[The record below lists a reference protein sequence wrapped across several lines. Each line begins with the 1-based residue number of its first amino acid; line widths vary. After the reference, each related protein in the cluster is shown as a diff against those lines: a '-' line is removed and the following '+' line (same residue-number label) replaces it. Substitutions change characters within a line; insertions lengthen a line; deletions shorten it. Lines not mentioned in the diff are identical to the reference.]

1 MVEQQQL
8 AAGEGE
14 RAGSSYDLGPRVVVM
29 AGTNRQAQVIRS
41 GEDAAWMDTG
51 TSWSLAPAD
60 RAKRKVRKAGVTT
73 KAGDCE
79 NRSVLNSNCKMKEH
93 GTKVGALPVGS
104 SVDEGEQKSF
114 RPGPPAATNQ
124 ELVQALDEVTNGT
137 VDFSGRPALRSK
149 TGKWKACFLIFGCEV
164 CERMAFYAVS
174 ANLSMHLQEAFH
186 EDVSVSARN
195 VNNWVGTTFLT
206 PLMGAFVADSFA
218 GRYWTIA
225 TFSCGYFV
233 ALALVVMSVTLPTL
247 KPRFCDILHDKEC
260 FMPTTMQVGF
270 FYMSLYLMA
279 IGAGGIKSCVAG
291 FAGDQFDEGDKKE
304 AKGKN
309 SFMNWWFVSISFG
322 TMCSVSFLVYIQIT
336 LGLQYGWGIPAIISA
351 VTTGA
356 FLLGTSQY
364 RHRKP
369 TGSPFARVAQ
379 VIVAAARKYSVA
391 VPRDEDL
398 LYEIDDKEALDP
410 NNRKLPH
417 TQDFICLD
425 KAAVPGA
432 AEIVHYNCKG
442 AKPDP
447 WKLCTI
453 TQVEEV
459 KLLIRLLPI
468 WITNLMFSA
477 VFAQVGTLFLNQGT
491 TMNRSIG
498 NFQIPAASFPLFVTF
513 TICALLPLYDRY
525 FVPFM
530 RKFTGEEQG
539 ITLLQRIGVGQVVST
554 LSITVAA
561 FVEMKRMSVA
571 KSYLS
576 ENGSTF
582 NHHSPSTGG
591 ASVDLP
597 MSIFW
602 LTPQYMLT
610 GASEVFTSVGQMEFF
625 YSQVPDS
632 MRSMGAALYLSTVS
646 VGSFVSSLLVTIVT
660 RLTMNSN
667 GGWIGN
673 DLTRSHID
681 YFYWLLA
688 ALSLLNLGVYVLC
701 AKWYKYKTI
710 PGRTSTSTFTSP
722 DPTLDS
728 KTKNFDD
735 NGQLKLLSG
744 RPQCNGCGHCDSNS
758 SDQTHPPLQ
767 KSKLVESNVTH
778 FTN

>member
-1 MVEQQQL
+1 
-8 AAGEGE
+8 
-14 RAGSSYDLGPRVVVM
+14 M
-29 AGTNRQAQVIRS
+29 AGTNRQAQVIRR
-41 GEDAAWMDTG
+41 GEDAGWMDTG
-51 TSWSLAPAD
+51 IGALHLPTVQKGKHPSHFMRLMKFQYTGINVAASSNSSCFMQYLLFIDWLEQVWPLEAAIPSSHSKSLA
-60 RAKRKVRKAGVTT
+60 G
-73 KAGDCE
+73 
-79 NRSVLNSNCKMKEH
+79 SVLNRNSKMLEH
-93 GTKVGALPVGS
+93 GTKVGVLPVGS
-104 SVDEGEQKSF
+104 SVDDSDEKVLIPS
-114 RPGPPAATNQ
+114 PPVVTNQ
-124 ELVQALDEVTNGT
+124 ELEQALVEVTNGT
-137 VDFSGRPALRSK
+137 VDFRGRPALRSR

-164 CERMAFYAVS
+164 CERMAFYSVS

-206 PLMGAFVADSFA
+206 PLLGAFVADAFA

-233 ALALVVMSVTLPTL
+233 ALALVVMSVTLPRL
-247 KPRFCDILHDKEC
+247 KPRSCDTLHNQEC
-260 FMPTTMQVGF
+260 VMPTTMQVGF

-291 FAGDQFDEGDKKE
+291 FAGDQFDEGDKRE

-322 TMCSVSFLVYIQIT
+322 TMCSVSFLVYIQIHM
-336 LGLQYGWGIPAIISA
+336 GLQYGWGIPAIISA

-356 FLLGTSQY
+356 FLLGTPFY

-379 VIVAAARKYSVA
+379 VVVAAARKYSVI
-391 VPRDEDL
+391 VPRDDDL

-417 TQDFICLD
+417 TPDFLFLD

-432 AEIVHYNCKG
+432 AEVLHYNCKG

-447 WKLCTI
+447 WKLCPV

-477 VFAQVGTLFLNQGT
+477 VFAQVGTLFLNQGS
-491 TMNRSIG
+491 TMDRNIG
-498 NFQIPAASFPLFVTF
+498 TFQIPAASFPLFVTF
-513 TICALLPLYDRY
+513 TICALLPLYDRF
-525 FVPFM
+525 FVSFM

-561 FVEMKRMSVA
+561 FVEMKRMAIA

-576 ENGSTF
+576 EKGIVLDPHLHGSQ
-582 NHHSPSTGG
+582 
-591 ASVDLP
+591 VELP

-610 GASEVFTSVGQMEFF
+610 GASEVFISVGQMEFF

-632 MRSMGAALYLSTVS
+632 MRSVGAALYLSTVS
-646 VGSFVSSLLVTIVT
+646 VGSFVSSLLVTVVT
-660 RLTMNSN
+660 KLTMNSN

-688 ALSLLNLGVYVLC
+688 ALSLLNLGVYIMC
-701 AKWYKYKTI
+701 ARWYKYKTI
-710 PGRTSTSTFTSP
+710 PGRTSASTFTSP

-728 KTKNFDD
+728 KTENFDD
-735 NGQLKLLSG
+735 KGQLKLLSALHH
-744 RPQCNGCGHCDSNS
+744 CNGNGPCDSHS
-758 SDQTHPPLQ
+758 SDPTHAVTS
-767 KSKLVESNVTH
+767 SK
-778 FTN
+778 